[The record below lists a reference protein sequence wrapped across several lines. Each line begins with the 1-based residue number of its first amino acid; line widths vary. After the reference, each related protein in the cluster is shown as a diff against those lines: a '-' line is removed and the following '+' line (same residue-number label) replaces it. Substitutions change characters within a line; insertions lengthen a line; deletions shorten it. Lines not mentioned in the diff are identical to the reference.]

1 MKIKRIIKNYKGFM
15 ITRLFPSGYY
25 ETYLG
30 EGFGFVKAD
39 TLLGIKNEINRII
52 NLIK

>member
-1 MKIKRIIKNYKGFM
+1 MKTPNKIIKYRGFF

-30 EGFGFVKAD
+30 EGLGFFKAD
-39 TLLGIKNEINRII
+39 TLQGIKNQIR
-52 NLIK
+52 LISQ